1 VTVPVAKNSL
11 KRKSGSISWAGL
23 LIVLMVSA
31 AGCRNETDQPLLCDP
46 DLITSDGDCDEQWY
60 STFWRSA
67 SRWTK
72 KTANNYLSD
81 FLGID
86 FKKELEESI
95 ASSKAFQR
103 ARDKIRS
110 LPDSFPRISIGD
122 VMRTL
127 QDPHSL
133 ETLAEFLHD
142 GGPAAYELYQ
152 KAVEEGGPYLDQ
164 LETLLDDFANS
175 HGIKDRELVQSIT
188 GAIRRY
194 RENS

>member
-1 VTVPVAKNSL
+1 
-11 KRKSGSISWAGL
+11 
-23 LIVLMVSA
+23 MVSA
-31 AGCRNETDQPLLCDP
+31 AGCRDELDQPLLCDP
-46 DLITSDGDCDEQWY
+46 DLITSDGDCDEPWY
-60 STFWRSA
+60 STSWRST

-81 FLGID
+81 FLGLD
-86 FKKELEESI
+86 FKKELEKSL

-103 ARDKIRS
+103 AREKIRS

-142 GGPAAYELYQ
+142 GGPAAYELYE

-175 HGIKDRELVQSIT
+175 HGIEDRELGQSIT